1 MIFFGG
7 GSRALL
13 YIEIFGPKLLYNSLC
28 QTETVYY
35 ELKNLLVF
43 EQNNFGHL
51 HSNFRVLLIKHFSA
65 PPPPH
70 AYIAADNFSYEAVF
84 VAAEGA
90 HVPIQG
96 LKDMRMCFSNNSAC
110 FNLHFLYNVFLL
122 KKLLSVYCR
131 VEGVGIVVAIFH
143 TAVLFRHDVQTI
155 TIQINTLINGL
166 CIQLISKKGISKCL
180 IV

>member
-1 MIFFGG
+1 MVFDYFFLGG

-13 YIEIFGPKLLYNSLC
+13 YIEILGPKLLYNSLC

-35 ELKNLLVF
+35 ELKILLVF
-43 EQNNFGHL
+43 EQTNFGHL

-110 FNLHFLYNVFLL
+110 FF
-122 KKLLSVYCR
+122 
-131 VEGVGIVVAIFH
+131 
-143 TAVLFRHDVQTI
+143 
-155 TIQINTLINGL
+155 
-166 CIQLISKKGISKCL
+166 
-180 IV
+180 